1 MEAEAIANHQKQIKE
16 GWSLLATLHCVL
28 LPDYVKS
35 YSLKKPLF
43 DMLAA
48 RWQDRCLEI
57 REASQALLL
66 AELKRIGPKGRKQ
79 LVDEWSIYLPKDKS
93 STQNVT
99 HQQYQNYMQTQQ
111 LPTATQAASS
121 LNQQHIQQNPQ
132 FSSQH
137 GSNHS
142 ISSSIGT
149 HTNEHDTL
157 SLHSELD
164 DLDSDHMIS
173 SKDGAIEN
181 LKGLSSLADRRRKK
195 AVAIILLGVI
205 GSEYGQEI
213 EKSKRKVVASDE
225 RKKSIVEG
233 FGAGSYNLSMQTSS
247 ALFSLLISSPHS
259 TSNLSIYRSAID
271 LIGRGFTVW
280 ECFLNTSQVLLRL
293 LELCND
299 SEKLIASMS
308 FGLPLTPE
316 ADSCRTARHSL
327 VQIATSRPPLFIS
340 TLACEIAR
348 YNNMQQNAQ
357 HQVTHL
363 QNLLNK
369 AKPELLRNIDLL
381 IKTMPNEIWDLI
393 IETMDIILH
402 CLDFKHLKEQSLGD
416 VFPSIIS
423 KFPNVSYCSASRR
436 IAVGARNGKMA
447 IYELKQ
453 PKSQVIIGHTQ
464 AITCC
469 AFSPDGKYLTS
480 YSMYEN
486 KLLFWSTA
494 TSILGWGNSQIK
506 LIKTCH
512 TPPVSENIIKSLTS
526 NNQNISSTG
535 QLNNCD
541 SRIARLVWINSK
553 IAFLIFS
560 DGSEFKYSV

>member
-1 MEAEAIANHQKQIKE
+1 MANHQKQVKE
-16 GWSLLATLHCVL
+16 GWSLLASLHCVR

-35 YSLKKPLF
+35 HSFKRPLF
-43 DMLAA
+43 DMLAE
-48 RWQDRCLEI
+48 RWQDRCLEV
-57 REASQALLL
+57 REAAQVLLL
-66 AELKRIGPKGRKQ
+66 AELKRLGNKGRKQ
-79 LVDEWSIYLPKDKS
+79 LTDEWAVYLPKDKS
-93 STQNVT
+93 STQNAT
-99 HQQYQNYMQTQQ
+99 HQQYQNYMQTQ
-111 LPTATQAASS
+111 PPPVSS
-121 LNQQHIQQNPQ
+121 INTHIQQNPQ
-132 FSSQH
+132 FNPQH

-142 ISSSIGT
+142 ISSSVGT

-157 SLHSELD
+157 SLHSEMD
-164 DLDSDHMIS
+164 DLDSDHVLG
-173 SKDGAIEN
+173 KDGAIEER
-181 LKGLSSLADRRRKK
+181 KVGLSSLVDRRRKK
-195 AVAIILLGVI
+195 SVAIILLGVI

-213 EKSKRKVVASDE
+213 EKSKRKTGLTPDE

-233 FGAGSYNLSMQTSS
+233 FGAGSYSLSMQVSS
-247 ALFSLLISSPHS
+247 ALFSILISSPHS
-259 TSNLSIYRSAID
+259 GNLSIYRSAID
-271 LIGRGFTVW
+271 LIGRGFNVW
-280 ECFLNTSQVLLRL
+280 EPYLNISQVLLRL

-316 ADSCRTARHSL
+316 ADSCRTARHAL

-416 VFPSIIS
+416 VFPSIIK
-423 KFPNVSYCSASRR
+423 KFPNVSYCSTSRR

-453 PKSQVIIGHTQ
+453 PKSQVITGHTQ
-464 AITCC
+464 PITCC
-469 AFSPDGKYLTS
+469 AFSPDGKFLSS
-480 YSMYEN
+480 YSMFEN

-506 LIKTCH
+506 LLKTCQ
-512 TPPVSENIIKSLTS
+512 TAPVAESIIRSLTE
-526 NNQNISSTG
+526 NNQNIGSTG

-541 SRIARLVWINSK
+541 SRIARLVWINNK
-553 IAFLIFS
+553 IAILIFS
-560 DGSEFKYSV
+560 DGSEYKYSI

>member
-1 MEAEAIANHQKQIKE
+1 MKE

-35 YSLKKPLF
+35 YALKKPLF

-57 REASQALLL
+57 REAAQALLL

-79 LVDEWSIYLPKDKS
+79 LVEEWAVYLPKDRA
-93 STQNVT
+93 STQSVT
-99 HQQYQNYMQTQQ
+99 HQQYQNYMQTQ
-111 LPTATQAASS
+111 LPPN
-121 LNQQHIQQNPQ
+121 LNQAHIQQNPQ

-142 ISSSIGT
+142 ISSSVGT

-164 DLDSDHMIS
+164 DLDSDHVL
-173 SKDGAIEN
+173 SKDPEAGGR
-181 LKGLSSLADRRRKK
+181 GLASLAERRRKK
-195 AVAIILLGVI
+195 SVAIILLGVI

-213 EKSKRKVVASDE
+213 EKSKRKTAPPDE

-233 FGAGSYNLSMQTSS
+233 FGSGNYNLSMQTSS
-247 ALFSLLISSPHS
+247 ALFSLLISNPHAN
-259 TSNLSIYRSAID
+259 SNLSIYRSAID

-280 ECFLNTSQVLLRL
+280 EPYLNISQVLLRL

-316 ADSCRTARHSL
+316 ADSCRTARHAL

-453 PKSQVIIGHTQ
+453 PKSQVITGHAQ
-464 AITCC
+464 PITCC

-506 LIKTCH
+506 LVKTCQ
-512 TPPVSENIIKSLTS
+512 TAPVSENIVRSLTAS
-526 NNQNISSTG
+526 HQNISSTG

-553 IAFLIFS
+553 IAILIFS
-560 DGSEFKYSV
+560 DGNEFKYSI